1 MANIVRKRKQSRR
14 SSRLD
19 FASIEVVGG
28 LLPTDTIAQIAAGE
42 ASEQSDENYGIP
54 KGLKLRDEIARY
66 YQIAHAHWER
76 FAATKA
82 DKGSASIVFVQRLL
96 EECFGYKTLAKSD
109 PKVIADRAFPV
120 NFCAENGRIPVV
132 SAPPALLES
141 RKSGVDEALSM
152 FGDETRKRSSTQ
164 LLQEYLN
171 ADEDALWGITCDGSV
186 LRIMRDNASLTRP
199 AWIEVNFEKM
209 FTEGLFPDFSAVW
222 LILHASRFG
231 VAGTSPSDCPL
242 ERWKERSRV

>member
-1 MANIVRKRKQSRR
+1 MANIVRKRKQSLR

-19 FASIEVVGG
+19 FASIEMVGG

-82 DKGSASIVFVQRLL
+82 DKGSASLVFVQRLL

-109 PKVIADRAFPV
+109 PKLIADRVFPV

-141 RKSGVDEALSM
+141 RKSGIDEALSM

-164 LLQEYLN
+164 LCRNISML
-171 ADEDALWGITCDGSV
+171 
-186 LRIMRDNASLTRP
+186 MRTLYGELPVT
-199 AWIEVNFEKM
+199 
-209 FTEGLFPDFSAVW
+209 
-222 LILHASRFG
+222 G
-231 VAGTSPSDCPL
+231 VSCESCETTP
-242 ERWKERSRV
+242 V